1 MYPERVVKRVLTKW
15 VADGECWIST
25 YSVGSHGYAQVGWQ
39 KDGGVITMTTAH
51 RVAWWG
57 ANQQPIPPGVTV
69 DHTCHVRRCVNPAH
83 LRLLPNSANA
93 SDNGM
98 AAFRTNVEVGRSC
111 RRGHPLVAQSTD
123 GRTYCRECK
132 AAGKR
137 RRRAAL

>member
-1 MYPERVVKRVLTKW
+1 MI
-15 VADGECWIST
+15 CT
-25 YSVGSHGYAQVGWQ
+25 YSVGSHGYCQ
-39 KDGGVITMTTAH
+39 
-51 RVAWWG
+51 AW
-57 ANQQPIPPGVTV
+57 NGVTV
-69 DHTCHVRRCVNPAH
+69 VLAHRIVWEHHYGPIPTDMTVDHRCHVRRCVNPAH

-98 AAFRTNVEVGRSC
+98 VAFRTNSEVGRSC